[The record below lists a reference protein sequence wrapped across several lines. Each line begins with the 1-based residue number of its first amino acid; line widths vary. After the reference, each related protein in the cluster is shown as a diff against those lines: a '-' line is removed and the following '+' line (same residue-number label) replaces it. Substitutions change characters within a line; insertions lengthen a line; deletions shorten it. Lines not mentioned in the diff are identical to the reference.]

1 MLAVDKNQNE
11 LRHDSAGR
19 AHTCYVFPNEDR
31 SILEILVFIDY
42 QMNVN
47 GYSSACRDF
56 GLTQR
61 FMSWVV

>member
-1 MLAVDKNQNE
+1 MGKNQNK
-11 LRHDSAGR
+11 LRYDFAGR

-47 GYSSACRDF
+47 GYLPACGPF
-56 GLTQR
+56 GPTQR